1 MTKRIFTRERVRRKK
16 RRVRRVALAS
26 LAALA
31 NGAGLVWWRAAH
43 AAGEASS
50 ASPAPD
56 MGAAWAAWAVAAAAI
71 ALAGA
76 ATAALVRNRRRVRG
90 LEAEVA
96 RLTRRA
102 AAHSL
107 QTRPLQAILDNA
119 PFAIY
124 LKDAAG
130 RYQVVNRC
138 FAEHYDADP
147 ADIVGKTA
155 VEAFGEDVPES
166 MLRTDAVVLQQRRA
180 VTLEATDTKRSSRR
194 RYAVTKFPVL
204 DDAGAVIGLGGVDV
218 DITER
223 SEVERALKL
232 AKEEAELANRAKSD
246 FLANMSH
253 EIRTPLNAI
262 LGFAELMREQVF
274 GPLGAPRYEEYADDI
289 YRSGKHLLEVIGDI
303 LDLSKIEAGKYEVE
317 REVVFLRAVAESA
330 LGLVRPA
337 AQERRIAL
345 ACEIPE
351 GMRIEADRRAVK
363 QILLNLLSNAVKFT
377 PEGGRVALGAERA
390 PDGAVRLSV
399 SDSGVGV
406 AEADIARI
414 MEPFT
419 QVGAP
424 MVRRGGRSGS
434 GIGLTICK
442 RLATLMGARL
452 AIDSRVGEG
461 TTIALV
467 FPPEASRA
475 ERSGGEPPPE
485 HTGGVVNAPSE
496 SPAAASLRQAASAQR

>member
-26 LAALA
+26 LATLA

-43 AAGEASS
+43 AAGEASAAS
-50 ASPAPD
+50 AAPD
-56 MGAAWAAWAVAAAAI
+56 MGAAWAAWPAWAVAAASL
-71 ALAGA
+71 ALAA
-76 ATAALVRNRRRVRG
+76 AAAAALLRDRRRTRG

-102 AAHSL
+102 ASHSL
-107 QTRPLQAILDNA
+107 ERRPLQAILDNA

-147 ADIVGKTA
+147 KDIVGRTA

-166 MLRTDAVVLQQRRA
+166 MLRTDAVVLQQGRA
-180 VTLEATDTKRSSRR
+180 VTLESTDTKRSNRR

-377 PEGGRVALGAERA
+377 PEGGRVTIGAERA
-390 PDGAVRLSV
+390 PDGAARLSV
-399 SDSGVGV
+399 S
-406 AEADIARI
+406 
-414 MEPFT
+414 T
-419 QVGAP
+419 
-424 MVRRGGRSGS
+424 RRWCG
-434 GIGLTICK
+434 
-442 RLATLMGARL
+442 
-452 AIDSRVGEG
+452 
-461 TTIALV
+461 
-467 FPPEASRA
+467 
-475 ERSGGEPPPE
+475 
-485 HTGGVVNAPSE
+485 
-496 SPAAASLRQAASAQR
+496 AAAAPAPGSASPSANVWRR